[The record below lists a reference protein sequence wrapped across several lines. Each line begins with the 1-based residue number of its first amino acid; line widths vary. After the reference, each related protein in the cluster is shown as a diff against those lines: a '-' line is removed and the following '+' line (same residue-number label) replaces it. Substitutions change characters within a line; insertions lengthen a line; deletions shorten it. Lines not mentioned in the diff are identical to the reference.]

1 MVYGAPPRLQGYKR
15 ATTRPLCELYPM
27 EGFQSM
33 GQLNARVQ
41 CTKKPEA
48 PPLHSFRQSLRGVWV
63 PTDET
68 IVSRLS
74 NLLCAA
80 LKVS

>member
-1 MVYGAPPRLQGYKR
+1 
-15 ATTRPLCELYPM
+15 M

-41 CTKKPEA
+41 CTKKPET
-48 PPLHSFRQSLRGVWV
+48 PPLRSFRQSLQGVRV

-68 IVSRLS
+68 LVSRLA
-74 NLLCAA
+74 NLLRAA

>member
-1 MVYGAPPRLQGYKR
+1 
-15 ATTRPLCELYPM
+15 M
-27 EGFQSM
+27 EGFRSM

-41 CTKKPEA
+41 RTKKPEA
-48 PPLHSFRQSLRGVWV
+48 SPLQRFCQCLRGVRV

-68 IVSRLS
+68 FVSSLS
-74 NLLCAA
+74 DLLCAA